1 MSRLRRW
8 YAITPP
14 GPPSGTTAEV
24 SSQADETDGVVGPI
38 AVAPPAMSKPQV
50 HLDLLTA
57 RGSFLVTST
66 CLFLFSLNLPVFQF
80 VTTSF
85 LSNLGTGST
94 PALNSLALGLL
105 PSKSESGRLFGAL
118 AVLHALGTTLIS
130 PILYGELFATTVGWY
145 APTVFFVAGFM
156 PLLALTA
163 SLFVRVHKSPGEGD
177 EERAPGDP
185 GVQLSTGE

>member
-1 MSRLRRW
+1 MDSV
-8 YAITPP
+8 I
-14 GPPSGTTAEV
+14 
-24 SSQADETDGVVGPI
+24 GPI

-130 PILYGELFATTVGWY
+130 PILYGELFATTVGY

-163 SLFVRVHKSPGEGD
+163 SLFVRVHKSSAESD